1 MKCLVSSSALV
12 GPILEAAL
20 RLTHFG
26 WSRVSVGQEEDKD
39 GDGDDA
45 AEQCGRE
52 ASTGHR
58 PASSSNTSSSEAV
71 SCFARCHRRLGLGPV
86 LQGVSRRLCYSKCG
100 SGGLGRGVGLGSAT
114 ASAARLCAT
123 AGLG

>member
-26 WSRVSVGQEEDKD
+26 WSRVSVGPEVEDKDTD

-86 LQGVSRRLCYSKCG
+86 LQGVSRRLCCSKCG
-100 SGGLGRGVGLGSAT
+100 SGGLG
-114 ASAARLCAT
+114 
-123 AGLG
+123 

>member
-1 MKCLVSSSALV
+1 MRCLPSSSALV

-26 WSRVSVGQEEDKD
+26 WSRVSVGPEEEDKD
-39 GDGDDA
+39 GDGGDA

-86 LQGVSRRLCYSKCG
+86 LQGVSRRLCCSKCG
-100 SGGLGRGVGLGSAT
+100 SGGLG
-114 ASAARLCAT
+114 
-123 AGLG
+123 